1 MILLVLSVFLEE
13 IVKLM
18 QSFLLVII
26 VVVMIVSVF
35 FNEQYTQHRE
45 VLLLRFGVLA
55 KVLQELLSQVLLA

>member
-26 VVVMIVSVF
+26 VVMMIVGVF
-35 FNEQYTQHRE
+35 FNEQYTQHCE
-45 VLLLRFGVLA
+45 VLLLRFGILT
-55 KVLQELLSQVLLA
+55 